1 MNNGYDYGWI
11 KLPKEHTDILFPLFE
26 KYKKIYFDFFIG
38 EDKSYFYGIVQS
50 NKDSGFRFSP
60 SENYYELSCAFDIE
74 IPESFYYLGGYRC
87 FVELFDRDISVTVC
101 FYGVEDKLLL
111 QLKRK

>member
-1 MNNGYDYGWI
+1 MNNDYGYGWI
-11 KLPKEHTDILFPLFE
+11 KLPKEHTDILFPLFN

-38 EDKSYFYGIVQS
+38 EDESYFYGILQN
-50 NKDSGFRFSP
+50 NKDCNFRFSP

-74 IPESFYYLGGYRC
+74 TPDDFDCLGRYRC
-87 FVELFDRDISVTVC
+87 FVELFGRNISATVC
-101 FYGVEDKLLL
+101 FYGVEDKLLS

>member
-1 MNNGYDYGWI
+1 MNNSYDYGWI

-38 EDKSYFYGIVQS
+38 ECECYFYGIVQNS
-50 NKDSGFRFSP
+50 KDSDFRFSP
-60 SENYYELSCAFDIE
+60 SENCYELSCAFNIE
-74 IPESFYYLGGYRC
+74 TPESFNCLGGYRC
-87 FVELFDRDISVTVC
+87 FVEIFGRNIPVTVC